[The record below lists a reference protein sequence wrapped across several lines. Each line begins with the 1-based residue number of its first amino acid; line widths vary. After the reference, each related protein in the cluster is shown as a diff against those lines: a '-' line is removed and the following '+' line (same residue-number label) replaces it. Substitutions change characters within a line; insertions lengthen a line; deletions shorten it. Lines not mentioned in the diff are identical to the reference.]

1 MILNSDFDRLG
12 LYRVG
17 QSVFTS
23 KTLAQME
30 SIKTNRPLEFDF
42 NDRVFDLYDWTKEP
56 EPNTSISEFYRR
68 RAQQLRDKYEYLVL
82 MYSGGPDS
90 QVILDTC
97 LGNNIHIDE
106 IVNVNSYSK
115 TQKIEGTT
123 HNADF
128 FYNAKPNIDRILA
141 RNNNKIKVTILDEIE
156 ITKKI
161 FEDSS
166 SQLEYYE
173 RLFNA
178 VNFPSAWL
186 FRGSWIKHVPHI
198 WNKFLNG
205 VRVGL
210 IYGYDKPS
218 IDVHDGKYY
227 WSVNDAFLMD
237 SSFTHTNDADL
248 KGYNAIETFY
258 QTPDM
263 PELPIKQAHI
273 LKNFLN
279 STVPTKDYFE
289 DSALYLAKDQRPPFN
304 CRSKIH
310 AGNLKYKYFH
320 KVIYPS
326 WAPNVVTPKPM
337 FNGTR
342 MEDCWW
348 IYGMD
353 ASVQKIWYKGLTKH
367 HADFK
372 LDKKDNRVTQS
383 GMLQMVK
390 SKKRFLEV

>member
-1 MILNSDFDRLG
+1 MILDFDRLG
-12 LYRVG
+12 LYKVG
-17 QSVFTS
+17 QSIFRS

-30 SIKTNRPLEFDF
+30 SIKTNKPLEFDF

-56 EPNTSISEFYRR
+56 EPAVGINEFYRR

-90 QVILDTC
+90 QVVLDTF
-97 LGNNIHIDE
+97 LDNNIHLDE
-106 IVNVNSYSK
+106 VVNANSYSK
-115 TQKIEGTT
+115 TQQLENTT
-123 HNADF
+123 HNTDF
-128 FYNAKPNIDRILA
+128 FYNVKPNLDKILS
-141 RNNNKIKVTILDEIE
+141 RDNNKIKITILDEIE

-161 FEDSS
+161 FEDAS

-173 RLFNA
+173 RLFNS
-178 VNFPSAWL
+178 VTFPSAWL
-186 FRGSWIKHVPHI
+186 FRGTWIKHVPHV

-205 VRVGL
+205 VRVGI

-218 IDVHDGKYY
+218 VDVHNGKYY
-227 WSVNDAFLMD
+227 WNASDSFVMD
-237 SSFTHTNDADL
+237 SSFAFTTDADL
-248 KGYNAIETFY
+248 KGHNAIETFY

-263 PELPIKQAHI
+263 PELSIKQAHI

-279 STVPTKDYFE
+279 SGVPNQNYFE
-289 DSALYLAKDQRPPFN
+289 DPALYLAKDQRPPLN
-304 CRSKIH
+304 CRSKMH
-310 AGNLKYKYFH
+310 TGNLKYKYFH
-320 KVIYPS
+320 EIIYPS
-326 WAPNVVTPKPM
+326 WTPNVITPKPM

-353 ASVQKIWYKGLTKH
+353 KSIQKIWYKGLTKH
-367 HADFK
+367 HSEFR
-372 LDKKDNRVTQS
+372 LGTKDNRLIKSTI
-383 GMLQMVK
+383 LDMVK